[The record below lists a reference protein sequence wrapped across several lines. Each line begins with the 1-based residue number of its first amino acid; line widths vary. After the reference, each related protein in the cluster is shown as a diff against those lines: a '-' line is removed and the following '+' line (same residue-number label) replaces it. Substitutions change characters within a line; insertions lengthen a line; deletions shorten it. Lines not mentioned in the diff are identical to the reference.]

1 MREEVIQSI
10 LENKII
16 AIMRGASVEEAL
28 SCARAAFDGGIRLME
43 VTFNQRSPE
52 TFSDT
57 AEAIRRIKEL
67 CPEMHVGAGTVLTVQ
82 QAELARS
89 AGAEY
94 ILSPDVDRE
103 VIEYTR
109 GAGLVSIPGAYTPSE
124 IKRAYVYGADFVKV
138 FPCTDVS
145 YLKMIKAPLS
155 HIRMLAVGGVTSE
168 NAPDFIR
175 AGAVGIAIGGALFS
189 KADIEE
195 GRYDRV
201 EEKARTLIRRVGEA
215 I

>member
-1 MREEVIQSI
+1 MREEVIRSI
-10 LENKII
+10 LEHKII

-52 TFSDT
+52 TFADT

-67 CPEMHVGAGTVLTVQ
+67 FPEMHVGAGTVLTVQ

-94 ILSPDVDRE
+94 IISPDVDRE

-109 GAGLVSIPGAYTPSE
+109 GAGLVSLPGAYTPSE
-124 IKRAYVYGADFVKV
+124 VKRAYVYGADFVKI

-145 YLKMIKAPLS
+145 YLKAIKAPLS
-155 HIRMLAVGGVTSE
+155 HIRMLAVGGVTPE

-175 AGAVGIAIGGALFS
+175 AGAVGIGIGGALFS
-189 KADIEE
+189 KADIEG
-195 GRYDRV
+195 GRYDRI
-201 EEKARTLIRRVGEA
+201 EEKARTLVRRIAEA